1 MHAHNTRIC
10 SVLDLHDDV
19 LNSLYKQCFFLFYVS
34 SPAELPVV
42 CLGFGVPVPI
52 SRSGTERSGKGICS
66 LAYSGI
72 LFSSALP
79 KRGSGISGPGCTK
92 GIIRERRQ
100 VHHLSGF

>member
-1 MHAHNTRIC
+1 M
-10 SVLDLHDDV
+10 
-19 LNSLYKQCFFLFYVS
+19 
-34 SPAELPVV
+34 V

-52 SRSGTERSGKGICS
+52 SRSGAERSGKGICS
-66 LAYSGI
+66 LAHSDI

-79 KRGSGISGPGCTK
+79 KQGSGISGPGCMK